1 MAHQAGR
8 AALVAG
14 TAAAVVK
21 ASEAQLAQFSVAMAG
36 TAIPTVAAGGTVQA
50 FFTFAAPLLNAVVA
64 LKAAVAVVA
73 GKEQTVS
80 AILAVGA
87 LIKGAIVALFTFR
100 AVLSAFGAFA
110 ALNAVLTVVKL
121 FFTALAVGADLAA
134 VVAFIALFACLAPCL
149 GTLGTGIFALNA
161 DIYLAIALTTDA
173 MVSVKYGTVDAQAAG
188 NAKAGAILTKITF
201 ATESDL
207 ITTFQTIRAM
217 LSSYQ
222 CAIDAQLAIVAVWD
236 ALLAQAAI
244 LAHRNCISAFTAATA
259 VIFGIDAAVDTH
271 IVVILTDIIAVTAC
285 LPAFIADLI
294 FILAVAAVAA
304 VITLIKCTLV
314 AHFAVIAPAVFLAVC
329 AHPAVGTEVIV
340 FPATLA
346 AVIAVVAGIVRTL
359 QAELAVFTPA
369 GTFLASAALFAER
382 YIIRAFAAFRA
393 VRAAIHTAVRA
404 DIAAAFAQIVLVKAF
419 LAVAAVML
427 LPAIVM
433 VGVLAAVIAA

>member
-64 LKAAVAVVA
+64 LKAAFAVVA

-110 ALNAVLTVVKL
+110 ALLAVLTVVKL

-149 GTLGTGIFALNA
+149 GTLGTGIFALRA
-161 DIYLAIALTTDA
+161 DIYIAIALTTDA

-188 NAKAGAILTKITF
+188 IAVADAILTKITF
-201 ATESDL
+201 TTEED
-207 ITTFQTIRAM
+207 IIITFQTIIAM
-217 LSSYQ
+217 QSSYQ
-222 CAIDAQLAIVAVWD
+222 CAIEAQLAIVAVWD

-244 LAHRNCISAFTAATA
+244 LAQRNVISAFTAATA
-259 VIFGIDAAVDTH
+259 VIFGLDAAVGTH
-271 IVVILTDIIAVTAC
+271 IVVIITDITAVTAC

-304 VITLIKCTLV
+304 VKTLIKCTLV
-314 AHFAVIAPAVFLAVC
+314 AHFALIAPAVFLAVC

-346 AVIAVVAGIVRTL
+346 AVIAVVAGIERTL

-369 GTFLASAALFAER
+369 GTFLASAALFADR
-382 YIIRAFAAFRA
+382 YLALTLLAFAA
-393 VRAAIHTAVRA
+393 VITA
-404 DIAAAFAQIVLVKAF
+404 
-419 LAVAAVML
+419 
-427 LPAIVM
+427 
-433 VGVLAAVIAA
+433 

>member
-50 FFTFAAPLLNAVVA
+50 FFTFSAPLLNAVVA

-110 ALNAVLTVVKL
+110 ALLAVLTVVKL

-149 GTLGTGIFALNA
+149 GTLGTGIFALRA

-188 NAKAGAILTKITF
+188 IAVAGAILTKITF
-201 ATESDL
+201 ATEED
-207 ITTFQTIRAM
+207 IIITFQTIIAM
-217 LSSYQ
+217 QSSYQ
-222 CAIDAQLAIVAVWD
+222 CAIEAQLAIVAVWG

-244 LAHRNCISAFTAATA
+244 LAQRNVISAFTAATA
-259 VIFGIDAAVDTH
+259 VIFGLDAAVGTH
-271 IVVILTDIIAVTAC
+271 IVVIITDITAVTAC

-304 VITLIKCTLV
+304 VKTLIKCTLV
-314 AHFAVIAPAVFLAVC
+314 AHFALIAPAVFLAVC

-346 AVIAVVAGIVRTL
+346 AVITVVACIERTL

-369 GTFLASAALFAER
+369 GTFLAFAALFADR
-382 YIIRAFAAFRA
+382 YLGLALHAFAA
-393 VRAAIHTAVRA
+393 VITA
-404 DIAAAFAQIVLVKAF
+404 
-419 LAVAAVML
+419 
-427 LPAIVM
+427 
-433 VGVLAAVIAA
+433 

>member
-14 TAAAVVK
+14 AAAAVVK
-21 ASEAQLAQFSVAMAG
+21 ASEAQLAQFCVAMAG
-36 TAIPTVAAGGTVQA
+36 TAILTMAAGGTVQA

-80 AILAVGA
+80 AVLAVGT
-87 LIKGAIVALFTFR
+87 LVKGALVALFTFR

-149 GTLGTGIFALNA
+149 GTLGTGIFALRA

-173 MVSVKYGTVDAQAAG
+173 MVSVKYGAVDAQAAG
-188 NAKAGAILTKITF
+188 NAEAGAILTKITF
-201 ATESDL
+201 TTEEDIK
-207 ITTFQTIRAM
+207 ITFLTIGAM
-217 LSSYQ
+217 QEISQ
-222 CAIDAQLAIVAVWD
+222 CALDAHLAVVAEVD
-236 ALLAQAAI
+236 ALLAQTAI
-244 LAHRNCISAFTAATA
+244 RAQRNVISAFTAATA
-259 VIFGIDAAVDTH
+259 VIFGLDAAVGTH
-271 IVVILTDIIAVTAC
+271 IVVIITDITAVTAC

-304 VITLIKCTLV
+304 VITVIKCTLV
-314 AHFAVIAPAVFLAVC
+314 AHIALIAPAVFLAVF
-329 AHPAVGTEVIV
+329 AQPAVGTEVIV

-346 AVIAVVAGIVRTL
+346 AAIAVVAGIERTL

-369 GTFLASAALFAER
+369 GTVFAFAALFADR
-382 YIIRAFAAFRA
+382 YLGLTLL
-393 VRAAIHTAVRA
+393 AI
-404 DIAAAFAQIVLVKAF
+404 
-419 LAVAAVML
+419 
-427 LPAIVM
+427 
-433 VGVLAAVIAA
+433 AAVITA

>member
-21 ASEAQLAQFSVAMAG
+21 ASEAQLAQFCVAMAG

-149 GTLGTGIFALNA
+149 GTLGTGIFALRA

-173 MVSVKYGTVDAQAAG
+173 MVSVKYGTVDAQATG

-207 ITTFQTIRAM
+207 ITTFPTIRAM

-222 CAIDAQLAIVAVWD
+222 CAFDAQLAIVAVWD
-236 ALLAQAAI
+236 ALIAQAAI
-244 LAHRNCISAFTAATA
+244 LAHRNDISAFTAAA
-259 VIFGIDAAVDTH
+259 VIFGLDAAVGTH
-271 IVVILTDIIAVTAC
+271 IVVIITDITAVTAC

-304 VITLIKCTLV
+304 VKTLIKCTLV
-314 AHFAVIAPAVFLAVC
+314 AHFALIAPAVFLAVC

-346 AVIAVVAGIVRTL
+346 AVIAVVAGSSRAL
-359 QAELAVFTPA
+359 KAELAVFTPA
-369 GTFLASAALFAER
+369 AAVFASAALLAER
-382 YIIRAFAAFRA
+382 YIILAFAA
-393 VRAAIHTAVRA
+393 VRAMRTAIHTAVRA
-404 DIAAAFAQIVLVKAF
+404 DIAAAFAQIFLVKAF

>member
-8 AALVAG
+8 ATLVAG

-21 ASEAQLAQFSVAMAG
+21 ASEAQLAQLCVAMAG
-36 TAIPTVAAGGTVQA
+36 TAVLTVSAGGTVQA

-80 AILAVGA
+80 AFLAVGA
-87 LIKGAIVALFTFR
+87 LIKGTRVALFTFR

-110 ALNAVLTVVKL
+110 ALLAVLAVVKL
-121 FFTALAVGADLAA
+121 FFTALAVGANLAA

-149 GTLGTGIFALNA
+149 GTLGTGIFALRA

-188 NAKAGAILTKITF
+188 IAKAGAILTKITF

-222 CAIDAQLAIVAVWD
+222 CAIDAHLAIVAVWD

-244 LAHRNCISAFTAATA
+244 LAHRNDISAFTAATA
-259 VIFGIDAAVDTH
+259 VIFGIDAAVGTH
-271 IVVILTDIIAVTAC
+271 IVVILTDITAVTAC

-304 VITLIKCTLV
+304 VKTLIKCTLV
-314 AHFAVIAPAVFLAVC
+314 AHFALIAPAVILAVC

-346 AVIAVVAGIVRTL
+346 AVIAVVAGIERTL

-369 GTFLASAALFAER
+369 GTFLASAALFADR
-382 YIIRAFAAFRA
+382 YLALTLLAFAA
-393 VRAAIHTAVRA
+393 VITA
-404 DIAAAFAQIVLVKAF
+404 
-419 LAVAAVML
+419 
-427 LPAIVM
+427 
-433 VGVLAAVIAA
+433 